1 MQARS
6 TFDWRTLG
14 WLILS
19 AVGGMMGLSAA
30 ALLVFLGFF
39 SLTMP
44 TEEANAGM
52 ILNLAW
58 AAGLV
63 GLLCLP
69 AGYLALRRLLGRAAP
84 GTVVHSNKTHL
95 VVTIAM
101 ITLPLWFGLAALASR
116 SGISWLIMP
125 PLLLVLILLPLAW
138 FLSAGARG
146 LPVSADR
153 AWKLG
158 SFSLAITMPLTL
170 IAELVLL
177 LALLVGW
184 GLWIA
189 SQPDLLNQFWNF
201 STQFQQLTDPMEIQ
215 TELVNLLH
223 QPGVIPGVLVI
234 LGFITP
240 LLEELLD
247 PPDEA
252 SGGDSGVVAL
262 AAPVSVEVSGGSSAG
277 GDGSGVGVTVS
288 SGNTRAVGGVGLVCV
303 IAPGGVAGAAFRC
316 TVAALVSS
324 LWHAVSAGINS
335 STTTPRP
342 AVQRRTEPPLSLRPV
357 AFTWAPS
364 AREQVQRGTVALHPL
379 FRQPNRSNLSPITR
393 LRSDFWVRGPHG
405 HPARTTNLAAPI
417 SPTRAVHSP
426 GWCRPHGLGT
436 PLFHLAGRRIA
447 SRQRRQGAG

>member
-240 LLEELLD
+240 LLEELLKPLAILVFWNKHLTPRNGFLAGMVCGAAFAMLESLNAMSAITD
-247 PPDEA
+247 PTWLALAFGRIGTSLLHVVTSGLVGWGMGWAA
-252 SGGDSGVVAL
+252 SQKRPGKLLAAL
-262 AAPVSVEVSGGSSAG
+262 AAAVALHGVWNVFSILQGVSSLVDIAPFTQLGRFGPFVLGGLAVLNLG
-277 GDGSGVGVTVS
+277 ILWWMNRRLRLADDTPLVVS
-288 SGNTRAVGGVGLVCV
+288 SG
-303 IAPGGVAGAAFRC
+303 
-316 TVAALVSS
+316 ALEM
-324 LWHAVSAGINS
+324 
-335 STTTPRP
+335 TK
-342 AVQRRTEPPLSLRPV
+342 E
-357 AFTWAPS
+357 
-364 AREQVQRGTVALHPL
+364 E
-379 FRQPNRSNLSPITR
+379 
-393 LRSDFWVRGPHG
+393 
-405 HPARTTNLAAPI
+405 
-417 SPTRAVHSP
+417 
-426 GWCRPHGLGT
+426 
-436 PLFHLAGRRIA
+436 
-447 SRQRRQGAG
+447 